1 MREKF
6 HIRNFMKH
14 LAEDNYVEAKNDL
27 RSCLVEKMKKRISDY
42 EQGVRKEHNGNICWV
57 GKSI

>member
-1 MREKF
+1 
-6 HIRNFMKH
+6 MKH

>member
-1 MREKF
+1 MKEKQF
-6 HIRNFMKH
+6 IRSFLKN

-27 RSCLVEKMKKRISDY
+27 RACLVEKMRKRIADY
-42 EQGVRKEHNGNICWV
+42 EAKVKAEHNGNVCWV